1 MSTQQVEILFICG
14 SPRAHSSEA
23 LLALLE
29 QGVREAGARSR
40 KFLLSK
46 KRIAYCTGCGSCEKS
61 GDCILAEE
69 GSSQKVDDDYIEL
82 VEALSYAD
90 ALAIVTPVYFAGP
103 PAQLKALYDR
113 MQPFW
118 ARRYSLG
125 QKPQLKRSSQ
135 IFVLGGGGDSH
146 GYDPLVAISK
156 SALAVAGFYVDKV
169 QNFIGF
175 KFPKEIAP
183 LPSDEQ
189 AAELSFNEL
198 TRLRKATA
206 QQQEFEKRA
215 IAAGSAFARFVAKQ
229 SLGAE
234 RQAEQAGI
242 SAAQDADAPPSEPAE
257 GNAQTQESKFAAEQR
272 NAPLKIINRVDS
284 DFEAL
289 KQAAR
294 ASKQLKSKH
303 PELDAVM
310 EEAVASL
317 SEHNDESVSV
327 DDKEHNSEA
336 EQQVE

>member
-14 SPRAHSSEA
+14 SPRARSSEA
-23 LLALLE
+23 LLALVE

-46 KRIAYCTGCGSCEKS
+46 KHLAFCTGCGSCEKT
-61 GDCILAEE
+61 GACILAEE
-69 GSSQKVDDDYIEL
+69 GSPQKVADDYLEL
-82 VEALSYAD
+82 MEALSYAD

-113 MQPFW
+113 MQPYW
-118 ARRYSLG
+118 VRQYLLG
-125 QKPQLKRSSQ
+125 EKSQVKRSSQ
-135 IFVLGGGGDSH
+135 LFILGGGGDHH
-146 GYDPLVAISK
+146 GYEPLVAISK

-175 KFPKEIAP
+175 KHPKDVAP

-198 TRLRKATA
+198 TRMRKALA
-206 QQQEFEKRA
+206 LQQEFERRA

-229 SLGAE
+229 QLGAE
-234 RQAEQAGI
+234 KQAEQAEAT
-242 SAAQDADAPPSEPAE
+242 SAQDADAPLAE
-257 GNAQTQESKFAAEQR
+257 EVEDGAQKPDEKLAAEQSG
-272 NAPLKIINRVDS
+272 APLKVINRVDS

-294 ASKQLKSKH
+294 ASKSKSKS

-310 EEAVASL
+310 EEAVANL
-317 SEHNDESVSV
+317 SETDETDGASGTE
-327 DDKEHNSEA
+327 DDENTGPLE
-336 EQQVE
+336 E